1 MSTEFF
7 IQLFFILQEICFLGR
22 FLNDAKVLI
31 ILLIFL
37 VIYRVKDLVRRV
49 WKRDIFNCLL

>member
-7 IQLFFILQEICFLGR
+7 IQLVFILQEIYFFLR

-49 WKRDIFNCLL
+49 WKRDAFNCLL

>member
-1 MSTEFF
+1 MSTGLFISVVFYPEGNYFF
-7 IQLFFILQEICFLGR
+7 DLFS
-22 FLNDAKVLI
+22 NTPKVLI

-37 VIYRVKDLVRRV
+37 VIYRVKDLVRGL

>member
-7 IQLFFILQEICFLGR
+7 IQWVLILQGICFFGH
-22 FLNDAKVLI
+22 FLNNAKVLI

>member
-1 MSTEFF
+1 MSTGLF
-7 IQLFFILQEICFLGR
+7 IQWVFILKEIIF
-22 FLNDAKVLI
+22 FEHFSNTPKVLI

-37 VIYRVKDLVRRV
+37 VIYRVKDLVRGL